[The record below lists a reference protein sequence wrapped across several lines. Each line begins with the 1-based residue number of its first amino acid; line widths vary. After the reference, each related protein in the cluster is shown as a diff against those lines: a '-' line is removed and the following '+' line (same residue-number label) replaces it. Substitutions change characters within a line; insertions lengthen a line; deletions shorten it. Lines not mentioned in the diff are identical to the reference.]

1 MAWDKTNSGNGG
13 GTRFRGKIKPRVK
26 TPTLIQIEAVECGA
40 VCLSIILR
48 HFGKYLPI
56 EEVRTACDVSRSGS
70 SALKILKAA
79 RVHGLEAQGWKKEV
93 DELGD
98 LDLPFVAFW
107 NFSHFV
113 VVEGFRADEVHL
125 NDPATGPRRVDIA
138 EFRRGFSGVALE
150 FKRSPEFSPGGRAPD
165 LLGDLADRLPPRSTG
180 PLVYLFSCGLLLAV
194 AGLVTPSFQRVFMND
209 YLIDG
214 QKSWVQAMLWMILLA
229 ALVTGLL
236 KWLERYILVRFS
248 TIVAIRMEG
257 GFLWHTL
264 RLPMLFFQQRFAGEL
279 AQRATINDKVAGLLT
294 GSFAQALVSLVTILP
309 YGIVLFTYQWTLALI
324 GLAMASLNL
333 AVMRFISR
341 ARADKNTRLLQ
352 DQGVLTGTAI
362 AGFQSIESIKAS
374 SGEDELFI
382 RLAGSLAKVVNTRQH
397 LAIYSQALGLAPK
410 FLDHVNA
417 AAMLTVGG
425 LSIIDGHFSIGGL
438 LAFQSLMTAFLAPFS
453 RLAGLGGQ
461 LQTAQGEIGRLN
473 DVMSARLDE
482 GWRGPEVDEPREP
495 DLRLRGRIEIRNL
508 AFGYSQQEPPFL
520 QDINLVLEPGKRVAL
535 VGASGSGKS
544 TLANLVVGLL
554 QPWSG
559 EILFDGKPRWEWPR
573 GLLARSVAHVSQELY
588 LFEGTIAQNISLF
601 DPGVPIECIER
612 AARDAGIADTIS
624 RRAGGF
630 FATVGEGGANFSGGQ
645 KQRIEIARALS
656 LDPAV
661 LVLDEATSALDPETE
676 REIDA
681 NIRRRGMACLI
692 SAHRLSTIRDADEI
706 IVFDSGKIVERG
718 VHHDLVARNGVYARL
733 VQN

>member
-1 MAWDKTNSGNGG
+1 MPAIKSHEHSSRA
-13 GTRFRGKIKPRVK
+13 RFRGKIAPRVK

-40 VCLSIILR
+40 VCLSIVLR

-79 RVHGLEAQGWKKEV
+79 RAYGLEAQGWKKEV
-93 DELGD
+93 DELGE
-98 LDLPFVAFW
+98 LNLPFVAFW
-107 NFSHFV
+107 NFSHFI
-113 VVEGFRADEVHL
+113 VVEGFRADEVYI
-125 NDPATGPRRVDIA
+125 NDPATGPRRIA
-138 EFRRGFSGVALE
+138 IEDFHRLYSGVALE
-150 FKRSPEFSPGGRAPD
+150 FKRSPEFTPSGHAPNLLRA
-165 LLGDLADRLPPRSTG
+165 LAGRLPPNSIG
-180 PLVYLFSCGLLLAV
+180 PLIYLVCCGLMLAV

-209 YLIDG
+209 FLIDG
-214 QKSWVQAMLWMILLA
+214 QKSWVKAMLWMILLA
-229 ALVTGLL
+229 AILTGLL
-236 KWLERYILVRFS
+236 KWLERYVLVRFS
-248 TIVAIRMEG
+248 TILAIRMEG

-279 AQRATINDKVAGLLT
+279 AQRSTINDKVAGLLT
-294 GSFAQALVSLVTILP
+294 GNFAQALVSLVTILP
-309 YGIVLFTYQWTLALI
+309 YGIVLFTYNWTLALI
-324 GLAMASLNL
+324 GLVMASLNL
-333 AVMRFISR
+333 AVMRSISR
-341 ARADKNTRLLQ
+341 VRADKNAQLLQ
-352 DQGVLTGTAI
+352 DQGILTGTAI
-362 AGFQSIESIKAS
+362 AGFQSIESIKATA
-374 SGEDELFI
+374 GEDELFV

-410 FLDHVNA
+410 FIDNVNA

-425 LSIIDGHFSIGGL
+425 LSIINGHFSIGGL
-438 LAFQSLMTAFLAPFS
+438 LAFQSLMTAFLSPFS

-461 LQTAQGEIGRLN
+461 LQTAQGEIGRLD
-473 DVMSARLDE
+473 DVMSAQLDPDWRLAE
-482 GWRGPEVDEPREP
+482 SSESGATG
-495 DLRLRGRIEIRNL
+495 LRLRGCVEIRNL
-508 AFGYSQQEPPFL
+508 SFGYSLQEPPLL
-520 QDINLVLEPGKRVAL
+520 QDINLILEPGKRVAL

-559 EILFDGKPRWEWPR
+559 EIFFDGKPRREWPR

-601 DPGVPIECIER
+601 DSSVPIDRIEQ

-630 FATVGEGGANFSGGQ
+630 FAPVGEGGANFSGGQ

-656 LDPAV
+656 LDPTL

-676 REIDA
+676 KEIDA
-681 NIRRRGMACLI
+681 NIRKRGMTCLI

-706 IVFDSGKIVERG
+706 IVFDAGRIVERG
-718 VHHDLVARNGVYARL
+718 IHEDLVAKNGVYAAL
-733 VQN
+733 VRN